1 MNEPNIERA
10 GVRSS
15 SHPALHITQAAILAL
30 VISLLSSPAI
40 SHGDDTVSLVVKF
53 KAGLSLSE
61 QAAIVSRNGGVES
74 SSIQALRLH
83 VITVS
88 ALDLSV
94 IQNDYQA
101 DPQVESVEI
110 NKTRKAEGV
119 SSDPSVG
126 VQWALAKI
134 GWQSVFGSLT
144 PAGSAKVALL
154 DTGVDATHP
163 DLAGNL
169 VPGTSLLDGS
179 TGLTDPNGHGTWMAG
194 IVGAVTDNRIGV
206 AGVAYSGVK
215 IVPVTVLN
223 ESGVGQ
229 DGDIIAGIVWA
240 ADHGADVIL
249 MPFSNSDFSQ
259 HLQDAIDYA
268 WTKGAV
274 LVSATGNSG
283 VNTPTFPAGDRGVIG
298 VSETAEDDT
307 LVAES
312 NLGQDVF
319 LAAPGSNIFT
329 TGPGG
334 AYSYVTGTS
343 AASAVVAGV
352 AAFMKAVDPSLSNGV
367 IVGRLAHSA
376 DAIGT
381 AGDPNNQA
389 MFGNGRVNMAKALLD
404 TGTAFVQPAGA
415 SPVGAGGPYVGPYT
429 AAALGISGVSP
440 NSGSV
445 LGGTTV
451 TITGTGFT
459 SGQNPFTVTFGGIAA
474 TNVSRVGNSN
484 TQLTATTPA
493 HAAGSVSVT
502 VTDKG
507 GSQATLASGFTY
519 QKIDQTITFGALAAK
534 NYGDAD
540 FVLSASASSNLT
552 VSFATS
558 GPCSISGSSLHIT
571 GIGTCTVTASQ
582 PGDSIYNAAPT
593 VPQSFLVSAR
603 LLIPQITANN
613 KPYDGTTAAS
623 LGSKKLTGVID
634 TDAIS
639 LSVAS
644 ATFDSKNV
652 GTSKVV
658 TATGL
663 TISGANVSNYT
674 LSTTTVTATANITP
688 LAISVSV
695 TAANKVYDATAA
707 ATITSCTLAGAV
719 SGDKVSC
726 AGSTAAFADKNV
738 GSGKTVTATGLALS
752 GTDAANYTLST
763 ATVSAT
769 ADITPLAVTGSITAA
784 NKVYDATTATT
795 ITGRTLNGVISGDSV
810 SYLGGSATFADKNVG
825 SAKTVTATGLSL
837 SGTDVANYSLST
849 ATVTTTADITP
860 LAITGSIS
868 AANKVYDATTA
879 ATITSR
885 TLAGVINGDNVSYV
899 GGTVTFADKN
909 VGSDKTV
916 TATGLSLSGTDRG
929 NYLANTSAEAKAD
942 ISPAPLKVTAT
953 GQNKTYDGTAT
964 ATVTLSDDH
973 LSGDSLSTAFTSA
986 TFADRNVG
994 TAKPIS
1000 VTGISTSG
1008 SDAANYTLAS
1018 TTAATT
1024 ADITARTLIVTAQGQ
1039 DKVYDGTTS
1048 ATVILSDNRVP
1059 ADILSVAFASA
1070 TFADRNVGTGK
1081 TISVIGISISGTD
1094 AGNYTLGSSLASTSA
1109 ASSLAAIASI
1119 TPRPLTV
1126 AADAKS
1132 KVYGAADP
1140 LLTYQVTG
1148 GALLGGD
1155 SLAGALTRAAGESTG
1170 TYAIGQGA
1178 LSAGSNYSLSYVGA
1192 DLTITPAATKT
1203 TVNGPFTA
1211 TYGQGSVALSAT
1223 VSNTQTAATV
1233 NEGTVT
1239 FLVKSATATVGT
1251 ITSGPVSSGN
1261 ATVNFLVTAAGNYT
1275 VEATYNPGADFRSG
1289 SSLSSTLLVN
1299 KATTAVALAESM
1311 SQSTLGQQVTFT
1323 VTVTGPGSSPTGK
1336 ITFSDGS
1343 TVLGSAQLNS
1353 SGSASLTSAGIAV
1366 GTHSITAA
1374 YEGDANFLAGNSAAA
1389 VSLSVNYGLGGL
1401 LPPYATPASKA
1412 FKVKSAI
1419 PIKWQFTDVS
1429 GKVVNSSAASPL
1441 VTIKGPYACGGND
1454 DNLDPIVLD
1463 DAGNSGYQYD
1473 TLSNTWQF
1481 NWKTTRLTGGCYSIY
1496 IGNGQ
1501 TKTTYNNEYPIS
1513 LVQ

>member
-10 GVRSS
+10 GVSPS
-15 SHPALHITQAAILAL
+15 AHPALHITLAAILAL
-30 VISLLSSPAI
+30 VISFFSSAAI

-53 KAGLSLSE
+53 KAGLSLGE
-61 QAAIVSRNGGVES
+61 QAAIVARNGGAES
-74 SSIQALRLH
+74 LSIQALRLH
-83 VITVS
+83 VITVP

-119 SSDPSVG
+119 SSDPSFG

-134 GWQSVFGSLT
+134 GWQSVFGTVT

-194 IVGAVTDNRIGV
+194 IVGAVTDNRIGI

-215 IVPVTVLN
+215 IMPVTVLN

-249 MPFSNSDFSQ
+249 MPFSNADFSQ

-274 LVSATGNSG
+274 LVAATGNSG

-312 NLGQDVF
+312 NVGQDVF

-334 AYSYVTGTS
+334 VYTYVTGTS

-352 AAFMKAVDPSLSNGV
+352 AAFMKAVAPTLSNGV

-415 SPVGAGGPYVGPYT
+415 SPVGTGGPYVGPYT
-429 AAALGISGVSP
+429 AAALGVTLVSP

-459 SGQNPFTVTFGGIAA
+459 SGQTPFAVTFGGIAA
-474 TNVSRVGNSN
+474 TNVNRVSN

-493 HAAGSVSVT
+493 HGAGSVNVI

-507 GSQATLASGFTY
+507 SDTATLASGFTY
-519 QKIDQTITFGALAAK
+519 QKIDQTITFGVLAAK
-534 NYGDAD
+534 NYGDQD
-540 FVLSASASSNLT
+540 FVVSAAASSNLT
-552 VSFATS
+552 VSFAAS
-558 GPCSISGSSLHIT
+558 GSCSVSGSSLHIT

-582 PGDSIYNAAPT
+582 PGDGNYNAASP

-603 LLIPQITANN
+603 QLTPQITANN

-623 LGSKKLTGVID
+623 VGSRNLTGVIG
-634 TDAIS
+634 TDAVS
-639 LSVAS
+639 LTVPS

-652 GTSKVV
+652 GTNKVV

-663 TISGANVSNYT
+663 SLAGTNASNYT
-674 LSTTTVTATANITP
+674 LSTTTATAKADITP
-688 LAISVSV
+688 LTISVSI
-695 TAANKVYDATAA
+695 TAGSKVYDATTA
-707 ATITSCTLAGAV
+707 ATITSRTLGGVIIGDNV
-719 SGDKVSC
+719 SYQG
-726 AGSTAAFADKNV
+726 GTATFADKNV
-738 GSGKTVTATGLALS
+738 GSAKTVTTTALSLS
-752 GTDAANYTLST
+752 GTDAGNHSLSS
-763 ATVSAT
+763 ATSSAT
-769 ADITPLAVTGSITAA
+769 ADITPLAITGSITAA
-784 NKVYDATTATT
+784 NKVYDATTAAT
-795 ITGRTLNGVISGDSV
+795 ITGRTLSGVISGDIV
-810 SYLGGSATFADKNVG
+810 SYLGGTAIFADKNVG
-825 SAKTVTATGLSL
+825 SAKTVSATGLSL
-837 SGTDVANYSLST
+837 SGTDAANYALST
-849 ATVTTTADITP
+849 PAVTTTADITP
-860 LAITGSIS
+860 LTITGNIT

-879 ATITSR
+879 ATITGR
-885 TLAGVINGDNVSYV
+885 ALTGVINGDSVSYL
-899 GGTVTFADKN
+899 GGTATFTDKN
-909 VGSDKTV
+909 VGSAKTISV
-916 TATGLSLSGTDRG
+916 TGISISGSDAA
-929 NYLANTSAEAKAD
+929 NYTLASTTAGTNAD
-942 ISPAPLKVTAT
+942 ITPRALMVTVQGQDKV
-953 GQNKTYDGTAT
+953 YDGTT
-964 ATVTLSDDH
+964 SATVVLNDNHIPADN
-973 LSGDSLSTAFTSA
+973 LSTAFTSA

-994 TAKPIS
+994 TGKPIS
-1000 VTGISTSG
+1000 VTG
-1008 SDAANYTLAS
+1008 
-1018 TTAATT
+1018 
-1024 ADITARTLIVTAQGQ
+1024 
-1039 DKVYDGTTS
+1039 
-1048 ATVILSDNRVP
+1048 LS
-1059 ADILSVAFASA
+1059 
-1070 TFADRNVGTGK
+1070 
-1081 TISVIGISISGTD
+1081 IGGAD
-1094 AGNYTLGSSLASTSA
+1094 AGNYVLGSSSASSLAS
-1109 ASSLAAIASI
+1109 SSLVASTSI

-1132 KVYGAADP
+1132 KVYGAPDP

-1148 GALLGGD
+1148 GSLLGGD
-1155 SLAGALTRAAGESTG
+1155 SLAGVLNRAAGETAG

-1178 LSAGSNYSLSYVGA
+1178 LSADSNNSLTYVGA
-1192 DLTITPAATKT
+1192 DLTVTPAATKT
-1203 TVNGPFTA
+1203 TVNGPFSA
-1211 TYGQGSVALSAT
+1211 TYGQGSLALSAT

-1239 FLVKSATATVGT
+1239 FLVKSGAATVGT
-1251 ITSGPVSSGN
+1251 ITSGPVSGGN
-1261 ATVNFLVTAAGNYT
+1261 ATANFLVTAAGSYT

-1289 SSLSSTLLVN
+1289 SSVSSTLLVN
-1299 KATTAVALAESM
+1299 KAPTAVALAESL
-1311 SQSTLGQQVTFT
+1311 SLSTLGQQVTFT
-1323 VTVTGPGSSPTGK
+1323 VTVTGPASSPTGK
-1336 ITFSDGS
+1336 ITFLDGS

-1353 SGSASLTSAGIAV
+1353 SGSASFTSAGIAV

-1401 LPPYATPASKA
+1401 LSPYATPASKS

-1441 VTIKGPYACGGND
+1441 VTIKGPYACGGSD
-1454 DNLDPIVLD
+1454 DNLDPILLD

-1481 NWKTTRLTGGCYSIY
+1481 NWKTTKLTGGCYSIY